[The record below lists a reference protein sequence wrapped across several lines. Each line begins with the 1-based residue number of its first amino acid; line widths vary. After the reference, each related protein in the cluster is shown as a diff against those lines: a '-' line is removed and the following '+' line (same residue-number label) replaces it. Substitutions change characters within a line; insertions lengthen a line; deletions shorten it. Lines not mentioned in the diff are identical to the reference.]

1 MSLCCEKN
9 GAIWGKKKAGHLVH
23 QICIWP
29 QHMANPGH
37 LTIVLIRMC
46 RQPGCRAFT
55 VSVSFFSQH
64 ADLVLIMRT
73 HLPFS
78 SKSLPPLL
86 SPLISSV
93 IPSASVYFQLVGSL
107 ETCRM
112 VLLYRSYWKNINTPC
127 LPPKATGAAHG
138 LPRWWEE
145 TVRFVYLK
153 ALKKIVWFSQGLG
166 SLTFHRKKKKKFH
179 PTPESLI
186 LIQGLDNFRKTR
198 AGRVQPHPHPL
209 QTKQNYKQIQ
219 VLSQDQSSETCELL
233 THFVYLIVSP

>member
-1 MSLCCEKN
+1 MLWEKWCN
-9 GAIWGKKKAGHLVH
+9 MGKKKAGHLVH

-107 ETCRM
+107 GTCRM

-166 SLTFHRKKKKKFH
+166 SLTFHRKKKNSTLPQSPWFSFKDLITSGRRGLGECN
-179 PTPESLI
+179 PTPIPCKQNKITSKFKCWARISLQKPVSCLLI
-186 LIQGLDNFRKTR
+186 LCIW
-198 AGRVQPHPHPL
+198 
-209 QTKQNYKQIQ
+209 
-219 VLSQDQSSETCELL
+219 
-233 THFVYLIVSP
+233 